1 MKKLLAIMGSP
12 RKQGN
17 THAMVLSVLESAKAC
32 GAEGEIIL
40 LGDLDIAECNG
51 CLACWKTGYCAKN
64 DDMNKL
70 YDLIAQSDAILFG
83 TPVYWY
89 GPTALIK
96 AFLDRFVYFNCP
108 ENRGKVQGK
117 KAALVIPFEEEDP
130 QAADL
135 VIALFE
141 KSFAYLEMNLVG
153 SVIAPGLLYKGEAA
167 DKPAVMQRTAELGRK
182 LTAAIGKE

>member
-1 MKKLLAIMGSP
+1 LRKLLAVIGSP

-17 THAMVLSVLESAKAC
+17 THAMVLGLLEGAKAC
-32 GAEGEIIL
+32 GAESEIVF

-51 CLACWKTGYCAKN
+51 CLACWKTGRCAKN

-70 YDLIAQSDAILFG
+70 YDLIALSDAIVFG

-89 GPTALIK
+89 GPTALMK

-108 ENRGKVQGK
+108 ENRGKVK
-117 KAALVIPFEEEDP
+117 NKDTALIIPFEEDDP
-130 QAADL
+130 RAADL

-141 KSFAYLEMNLVG
+141 KSFAYLEMNFVG
-153 SVIAPGLLYKGEAA
+153 TVIAPGLLHKGEVAN
-167 DKPAVMQRTAELGRK
+167 KPPVMQQTVELGKK
-182 LTAAIGKE
+182 LAEAISC